1 MRKQNTGITV
11 VLVILVA
18 ISFLFSYFILYDINT
33 FESIIG
39 NESALTEEEIA
50 TETIQSTAN
59 YSSPAIKFFKMLSL
73 QMVYYRLGQRCC
85 FIHDEA
91 TINTLRSLMKVDH
104 LS

>member
-39 NESALTEEEIA
+39 NESTPTEEEIA

-59 YSSPAIKFFKMLSL
+59 YYSPTRLSF
-73 QMVYYRLGQRCC
+73 QDV
-85 FIHDEA
+85 
-91 TINTLRSLMKVDH
+91 V
-104 LS
+104 